1 MTALDSISNV
11 KILNEKQ
18 NYTASLLGYNTL

>member
-1 MTALDSISNV
+1 V

-18 NYTASLLGYNTL
+18 QFLHIMV